1 MKSASTRSILLSGCA
16 AITLGLPLDSHAMDR
31 GSSGREGHTQASAR
45 AALQIAANEPPPT
58 SPSSSS
64 GPSATERA
72 PAVGEIVVT
81 ARKREETLMSAP
93 VIASVV
99 SGEDLAA
106 QHVRTMD
113 DLGEILPS
121 IKIQRGFGGSVGT
134 VVNVRGI
141 GSGTSS
147 TYIDQ
152 SVGFAVDQVG
162 FSHGSMYDA
171 AAFDLARVEV
181 LRGPQGLFFGKSTT
195 AGIISFTT
203 ADPTSRFD
211 SAVTASYEF
220 NADELNLNGYV
231 SGPVTDKLAVRV
243 AGFYNTLK
251 GYLYNPNPAGTAAQ
265 RRIPDGHSEGAR
277 LTLLYDDPDLRFRA
291 KLKVAVTQSS
301 DHGEQQAIR
310 QFAACPLGRPQNPF
324 FQYDNCRLDKYTL
337 GETRFPP
344 YNPNLD
350 WMNSSGNAA
359 MFAAASPFRE
369 TRDGSG
375 YLKKKGNLDSLLLE
389 YDITP
394 GLTLTS
400 VSGFGHADTE
410 VQQQGFIINLG
421 PYQLYNH
428 WVQQDYSQEIRLSS
442 NWQDRWLNF
451 MVGGLYAPGL
461 SKQQQKLVLPGAT
474 RWSQLIAKRKTSNE
488 ALFGQLI
495 LTPIDKWE
503 FNAGVRYTHVK
514 ERFPYLWAVSNL
526 VGSRPSDPGADINQA
541 PLVTSGIRYSQSNT
555 SPEFTVTYRPD
566 DTLTVFAS
574 YKWGYKGPGYNLNSF
589 LNTNFRIAGAVIPF
603 GGEKVE
609 GAEGGVKSALL
620 DRQLNLTFTL
630 YRYKYIGLQVSHY
643 DAAQGRSITS
653 NGADAITRGAEFGVN
668 YRPQAVSGLRIDAFV
683 AYNDAWYKTF
693 TTSPCYGGQTLA
705 TGCRPLAP
713 GVTGQDLSGAS
724 LAFAPRWSG
733 NLGVSYETAVNQDY
747 RVTVRGVMNASSR
760 YNFTPANS
768 PHGWQKAWT
777 TFDASISLARENE
790 AWELSLIGRNLT
802 NEHYVVTG
810 FDSGQVT
817 PGVLSD
823 LQGIAN
829 RSRQVVLQLTVR
841 PGQF

>member
-1 MKSASTRSILLSGCA
+1 MKSTVTRSTLLCGCA
-16 AITLGLPLDSHAMDR
+16 AFAMGLASNSEAMER
-31 GSSGREGHTQASAR
+31 AASKAPQAR
-45 AALQIAANEPPPT
+45 ADLNAGSFQLAQNEGAAT
-58 SPSSSS
+58 S
-64 GPSATERA
+64 TRA
-72 PAVGEIVVT
+72 AAASDVGEVVVT

-99 SGEDLAA
+99 TGEQLRS

-121 IKIQRGFGGSVGT
+121 IKVQRGFGGSVGT

-195 AGIISFTT
+195 AGIISFAT
-203 ADPTSRFD
+203 ADPTQRFD
-211 SAVTASYEF
+211 SALTASYEF
-220 NADELNLNGYV
+220 NADELNLSGYV
-231 SGPVTDKLAVRV
+231 SGPLSERFAVRL
-243 AGFYNTLK
+243 AGFYNALK
-251 GYLYNPNPAGTAAQ
+251 GYLYNPNPAGTPAQ
-265 RRIPDGHSEGAR
+265 RRVPDGHSEGAR
-277 LTLLYDDPDLRFRA
+277 LTLLYDDPDLRLRA

-310 QFAACPLGRPQNPF
+310 QFAVCPLGRPQNPF
-324 FQYDNCRLDKYTL
+324 FRFDNCSLDKHTL
-337 GETRFPP
+337 GVTRFPP

-350 WMNSSGNAA
+350 WMNSSGNVA

-394 GLTLTS
+394 ALTLTS

-428 WVQQDYSQEIRLSS
+428 WVQQDYSQEVRLAS
-442 NWQDRWLNF
+442 NWEDRWLNF

-474 RWSQLIAKRKTSNE
+474 RWSQTIAKRKTSNE

-495 LTPIDKWE
+495 LTPMEGWE

-514 ERFPYLWAVSNL
+514 ERFPYLWAVSNIA
-526 VGSRPSDPGADINQA
+526 GSRPIDPGADINQA

-555 SPEFTVTYRPD
+555 SPEFTVTYRPND
-566 DTLTVFAS
+566 ALTIFAS

-589 LNTNFRIAGAVIPF
+589 LNTNFRAPGAVIPF
-603 GGEKVE
+603 GGEKVK
-609 GAEGGVKSALL
+609 GAEGGVKSSLL
-620 DRQLNLTFTL
+620 DRQLDLSLTL
-630 YRYKYIGLQVSHY
+630 YHYKYIGLQVSHY

-653 NGADAITRGAEFGVN
+653 NGADAVTRGAEFAVA
-668 YRPQAVSGLRIDAFV
+668 YRPQNASGLQFDAFV
-683 AYNDAWYKTF
+683 AYNDAWYKSF
-693 TTSPCYGGQTLA
+693 PTSPCYGGQTLA

-713 GVTGQDLSGAS
+713 GVNGQDLGGAS

-733 NLGVSYETAVNQDY
+733 NLGVSYEKPVGNDY
-747 RVTVRGVMNASSR
+747 RITLRGIMSASSR

-777 TFDASISLARENE
+777 TLDASISLAREDE

-829 RSRQVVLQLTVR
+829 RSRQILLQLTVR